1 MPAPALQLL
10 SVNIGQPTALTIG
23 PDSAAPRTEITGI
36 HKQAAVGRVRVARLG
51 LEGDH
56 VMDTKH
62 HGGPGQAV
70 YVYTQEDY
78 DHWAEELGESLDP
91 GTYGENLL
99 MAGLESATVRV
110 GERFWVGSAVLEA
123 TAARI
128 PCMVL
133 AARMNDLGFV
143 KRFARVRRP
152 GFYAR
157 VIQEGDV
164 GQGDPVR
171 REAAP
176 DGAPSIVDT
185 FDLWFSQSRDPDEMR
200 RYLNYPLAE
209 RLRTDIEEWLGAVRA

>member
-1 MPAPALQLL
+1 MPAPALQIL
-10 SVNIGQPTALTIG
+10 SVNIGQPLALTIG

-36 HKQAAVGRVRVARLG
+36 HKKATTERVRVGRLG

-78 DHWAEELGESLDP
+78 DHWAEVLGEHLDP
-91 GTYGENLL
+91 GTFGENLL
-99 MAGLESATVRV
+99 MAGLESVDVRV

-123 TAARI
+123 SAARV

-143 KRFARVRRP
+143 KRFKQVRRP

-157 VIQEGDV
+157 VVQEGDV

-176 DGAPSIVDT
+176 DGAPNIGTT
-185 FDLWFSQSRDPDEMR
+185 FDLWFSESRDPEELR

-209 RLRTDIEEWLGAVRA
+209 RLRADIEEWLTAAKT

>member
-1 MPAPALQLL
+1 MPAPALQIL

-23 PDSAAPRTEITGI
+23 PNSAAPRTEITGI
-36 HKQAAVGRVRVARLG
+36 HKKPAAGRVRVGRLG
-51 LEGDH
+51 LKDDH

-78 DHWAEELGESLDP
+78 DRWAEILGEPLEP
-91 GTYGENLL
+91 GTFGENLL
-99 MAGLESATVRV
+99 MAGLESADVRI
-110 GERFWVGSAVLEA
+110 GERFWVGSTLLEA
-123 TAARI
+123 SAARV

-143 KRFARVRRP
+143 KRFARERRP

-157 VIQEGDV
+157 VIQEGDI

-176 DGAPSIVDT
+176 EGAPSIVDT
-185 FDLWFSQSRDPDEMR
+185 FDLWFSESRDPDELR

-209 RLRTDIEEWLGAVRA
+209 RLRTDIEEWLGAVVG